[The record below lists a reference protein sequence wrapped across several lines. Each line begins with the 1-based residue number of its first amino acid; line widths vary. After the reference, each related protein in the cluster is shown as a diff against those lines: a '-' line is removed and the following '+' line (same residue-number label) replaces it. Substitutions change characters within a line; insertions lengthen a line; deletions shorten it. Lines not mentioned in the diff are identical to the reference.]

1 MLAVHR
7 FCLGSSLL
15 VLCVV
20 GCESRDPL
28 APSLVAFKNTLTGG
42 APTNLAA
49 TAASSHQI
57 WLAWQDNTTNED
69 GWEVYRSD
77 TGPTGSFTLFTVY
90 PWPNVNAGGNDLLQ
104 GSTQYCYKVRAYK
117 GTHRQVSYSPYS
129 NVACATTL
137 AEPGRPAAP
146 TGVNAMPSPFVA
158 IDVAWTDNSA
168 DETGFHVERSATAAG
183 PWTLAGT
190 MGANV
195 TSLRDRQ
202 YPGDDQGVCYRV
214 FAVNGY
220 GNSDTSAV
228 DCTSSPAVPTN
239 LAASSGTDGAV
250 NLTWTDNSGVE
261 DGYQVL
267 RAGSS
272 GQGGTVVATLP
283 ANTTSYRDAG
293 LVDSSYG
300 YNVRATK
307 DGGASGHSYFVQVVV
322 ATVPPSAP
330 TNADAVPAGSS
341 VVMVTWVDMAMNEE
355 STRVEHSID
364 GGATWITVA
373 TVGWYRWSRTNPDG
387 APSYEQ
393 SEQQVC
399 YRVIA
404 FNRIGDSPPSNTD
417 CTTPPAGPTDVTAT
431 GVDAATVDLAWTDN
445 SGVED
450 GYVIA
455 RLVDYG
461 DGYWEWEYIA
471 TVGPNTTSYRL
482 EGYPSALYETYGV
495 AALKDSGTSDW
506 SSASPT
512 PPSSP

>member
-15 VLCVV
+15 VQCIV
-20 GCESRDPL
+20 GCENRDPL
-28 APSLVAFKNTLTGG
+28 APSLASSKNTLTGV

-49 TAASSHQI
+49 TAASDHQI
-57 WLAWQDNTTNED
+57 WLAWQDNSTNED

-77 TGPTGSFTLFTVY
+77 TGPTGPFALFTVY

-117 GTHRQVSYSPYS
+117 GAHRQVSYSGYS
-129 NVACATTL
+129 NVACVTTL
-137 AEPGRPAAP
+137 AAPGPPAAP
-146 TGVNAMPSPFVA
+146 SAVSAAPSPFGV
-158 IDVAWTDNSA
+158 DVTWTDNA
-168 DETGFHVERSATAAG
+168 TDETGFRVERSATAAG

-190 MGANV
+190 TGANV
-195 TSLRDRQ
+195 TSLLHRQ
-202 YPGDDQGVCYRV
+202 YPGDDQAVCYRV
-214 FAVNGY
+214 FAVNALGS
-220 GNSDTSAV
+220 SDGSAV
-228 DCTSSPAVPTN
+228 DCTAAPTPPTN
-239 LAASSGTDGAV
+239 LAASSGSDGGV
-250 NLTWTDNSGVE
+250 DLTWTDNSSVE

-272 GQGGTVVATLP
+272 GQGPSVVATLP

-373 TVGWYRWSRTNPDG
+373 TVGWYRWSSSSLDG

-417 CTTPPAGPTDVTAT
+417 CTTPPAGPTEVTAT
-431 GVDAATVDLAWTDN
+431 GVGAVTVDFAWRDN
-445 SGVED
+445 SGAED

-455 RLVDYG
+455 RFVDYG
-461 DGYWEWEYIA
+461 DGYWAWEYLA

-495 AALKDSGTSDW
+495 AALKDGGTSDW

>member
-20 GCESRDPL
+20 GCENRDPL
-28 APSLVAFKNTLTGG
+28 APSFGASKNTLTGA

-49 TAASSHQI
+49 TAASDHQI
-57 WLAWQDNTTNED
+57 WLAWQDNSTNED
-69 GWEVYRSD
+69 GWEVYRST
-77 TGPTGSFTLFTVY
+77 TGPSGTYTLFTQY
-90 PWPNVNAGGNDLLQ
+90 PWPNVTAGGNDLLEP
-104 GSTQYCYKVRAYK
+104 STQYCYKVRAYK
-117 GTHRQVSYSPYS
+117 GARRQVSYSGYS
-129 NVACATTL
+129 NVACVITL
-137 AEPGRPAAP
+137 AAPGPPAAP
-146 TGVNAMPSPFVA
+146 SAVSAAPSPFG
-158 IDVAWTDNSA
+158 IDVFWTDNA
-168 DETGFHVERSATAAG
+168 TDETGFRVERSATAAG

-190 MGANV
+190 TGANV
-195 TSLRDRQ
+195 TSLLHRQ
-202 YPGDDQGVCYRV
+202 YPGDDQAVCYRV
-214 FAVNGY
+214 FAVNGL
-220 GNSDTSAV
+220 GSSDASAV
-228 DCTSSPAVPTN
+228 DCTAAPTPPTN
-239 LAASSGTDGAV
+239 LAASSGSDGGV
-250 NLTWTDNSGVE
+250 DLTWTDNSGVE

-272 GQGGTVVATLP
+272 GQGGSVVATLP
-283 ANTTSYRDAG
+283 ANTTSYRDVG
-293 LVDSSYG
+293 LADSAYG
-300 YNVRATK
+300 YNVRATR
-307 DGGASGHSYFVQVVV
+307 DGGHTQHSFFVQVVV

-330 TNADAVPAGSS
+330 TNADAVPAGSN
-341 VVMVTWVDMAMNEE
+341 VVLVTWWDMAMNED

-431 GVDAATVDLAWTDN
+431 GVDAATVDFAWTDN

-461 DGYWEWEYIA
+461 DGYWEWEYVA
-471 TVGPNTTSYRL
+471 TVGPNTSTYRL

-495 AALKDSGTSDW
+495 AALKDGGTSDW
-506 SSASPT
+506 STVYPAPPASP
-512 PPSSP
+512 

>member
-228 DCTSSPAVPTN
+228 DCTSSPAAPTN